1 MSGQNQIVCF
11 GEIMLRLSPLAAHER
26 LTKTNALKM
35 GFAGAE
41 SNVAVSLAI
50 LGQRVSFVTVL
61 PPNPLGDAAENSLR
75 EFGVDTGF
83 IRRDGNRIGTYFIEY
98 GASIR
103 ATQVVYDRAGSA
115 IAGLQPGTFDW
126 EAILSGK
133 TWLHVTGITPALS
146 ESCAAECR
154 TAMETARRLGV
165 QVSFDPN
172 YRRTLWSRE
181 KARSV
186 ITGLLP
192 FVNVLFANAGA
203 AADVFGIQ
211 TGNPATWEEHREAA
225 RSAAK
230 ALAGLGNF
238 DLLALTIRD
247 HPSASQNDYAG
258 MLFDAKEFFESKKYH
273 FELVERLGGGDA
285 FTAGVLHG
293 LCQGWDHNQ
302 MVEFATAASVLK
314 HTIPGDLN
322 ILSEAEILEVAGG
335 NVTGKVKR

>member
-1 MSGQNQIVCF
+1 
-11 GEIMLRLSPLAAHER
+11 MLRLSPLAAHER
-26 LTKTNALKM
+26 LAKTNALKM

-50 LGQRVSFVTVL
+50 LGQRVCFVTVL
-61 PPNPLGDAAENSLR
+61 PPNPLGDAAGNSLR
-75 EFGVDTGF
+75 EFGVDTHF
-83 IRRDGNRIGTYFIEY
+83 IRRDGDRIGTYFIEY

-115 IAGLQPGTFDW
+115 IAQLQPGTFDW
-126 EAILSGK
+126 EAILNGK

-146 ESCAAECR
+146 ENCAAECR
-154 TAMETARRLGV
+154 TAMEAARRLGLK
-165 QVSFDPN
+165 VSFDPN

-181 KARSV
+181 KAGRV

-203 AADVFGIQ
+203 AADVFNIQ
-211 TGNPATWEEHREAA
+211 TGSPASWEEHQEAA
-225 RSAAK
+225 RIAAK

-258 MLFDAKEFFESKKYH
+258 MLFDGKEFFESKKYH
-273 FELVERLGGGDA
+273 FELIERLGGGDA

-293 LCQGWDHNQ
+293 LCQGWDHHQ
-302 MVEFATAASVLK
+302 TVEFATAASALK

-322 ILSEAEILEVAGG
+322 ILSEVEILEVAGG